1 MQKNSLTIIGAGASG
16 LLCSILA
23 ARRGIS
29 VTLLEQQSKV
39 GRKILASGNGKC
51 NIGNR
56 YPTVD
61 RYHSNDSHFVA
72 SILDGYDAEKII
84 QLFDSLGIAI
94 IEGKEYKLFPMS
106 MQASAVVEILRYEA
120 ESLGVQLLTSYRV
133 TAVKK
138 DQKDFIIESDLHPLR
153 KASRLLLACG
163 SMAAPQLGGSSL
175 GLDIA
180 SSLGH
185 TIIPSYPSLVQLCS
199 DEKWIKEVSG
209 VKIEAEVQFYA
220 NGTYISQKRGDILFT
235 NYGISGLAILDISRD
250 VNSAL
255 QEYSYCELHLDLFP
269 DTSKEQLI
277 NLFLSYVEKTNTKP
291 IEIWLLGFLNKK
303 LIPRVIAQSK
313 TKAKTVAQLNKKEL
327 IKLTYS
333 LKNLKL
339 SISQSRGYQGAEIA
353 SGGVETQQIN
363 PHTLES
369 KIVPNLY
376 IAGEML
382 NVDGD
387 RGGFNFHFAWVTAMR
402 VATAL

>member
-23 ARRGIS
+23 AKKGIA

-56 YPTVD
+56 YPTLD

-72 SILDGYDAEKII
+72 SLLDGYDAESIIKI
-84 QLFDSLGIAI
+84 FHSLGIAI
-94 IEGKEYKLFPMS
+94 IEGKEHKLFPMS

-120 ESLGVQLLTSYRV
+120 DSLGVELLTSYRV
-133 TAVKK
+133 ISLHKEREY
-138 DQKDFIIESDLHPLR
+138 FIIESDEHPLR
-153 KASRLLLACG
+153 QASRVLLACG
-163 SMAAPQLGGSSL
+163 SMAAPQLGGSNL
-175 GLDIA
+175 GVDIA

-185 TIIPSYPSLVQLCS
+185 RVIPSYPSLVQLCS
-199 DEKWIKEVSG
+199 DEKWVKEVSG
-209 VKIEAEVQFYA
+209 VKVDAKVKFYA

-250 VNSAL
+250 VNTAL

-269 DTSKEQLI
+269 NSSKEQLI
-277 NLFLSYVEKTNTKP
+277 NLFLSYVEKTNNKP
-291 IEIWLLGFLNKK
+291 IEVWLLSFLNKK
-303 LIPRVIAQSK
+303 IIPRVIAQSK

-327 IKLTYS
+327 IKLIYS

-339 SISQSRGYQGAEIA
+339 SISKSRGYQGAEVA
-353 SGGVETQQIN
+353 SGGVDTQQIDS
-363 PHTLES
+363 HTLES
-369 KIVPNLY
+369 RIVPNLY
-376 IAGEML
+376 ITGEML
-382 NVDGD
+382 DVDGD

-402 VATAL
+402 VAAAL